1 MVLAFMNEKGGY
13 TMTGPSWRWW
23 IALDSKNTW
32 AVHVQSWATSV
43 VVFCLVG
50 RHGRSS
56 RFRFIPHDINF
67 FFGLCIPSGASRR
80 LAG

>member
-13 TMTGPSWRWW
+13 TMTGPSWRWL

-32 AVHVQSWATSV
+32 AVHVQSQATSM
-43 VVFCLVG
+43 VVFCLVS
-50 RHGRSS
+50 RHGCSS
-56 RFRFIPHDINF
+56 RFRFILHDINF
-67 FFGLCIPSGASRR
+67 FFGLGIPSGTPRR